1 MGGISKNKML
11 VKSTNNKGKSTIVN
25 ITSNY
30 IIKIGTSLHII
41 ISNLPYL
48 FEFS

>member
-1 MGGISKNKML
+1 MGGISKNKMIA
-11 VKSTNNKGKSTIVN
+11 KSTNNKGKSTMGN
-25 ITSNY
+25 IPSNY

-41 ISNLPYL
+41 INNWPYL